1 MNIFYL
7 HKNAD
12 QCAKM
17 HCDKHVVKMILES
30 AQLLCTAHRVCDG
43 DNYCNDY
50 NLYKKTHEKH
60 ASAIWVRKSA
70 DNYQWLH
77 ELFFFLLIEYYARY
91 GKIHKCTEL
100 YDALIKVPDN
110 IGSEKFTKPPQCM
123 PEEYKNEN
131 TITAYRDY
139 YNAEKSR
146 FAKWNYSETPT
157 WFLPLSSPDYP
168 SINEEI

>member
-1 MNIFYL
+1 M
-7 HKNAD
+7 KNN
-12 QCAKM
+12 QKQ
-17 HCDKHVVKMILES
+17 KGYNG
-30 AQLLCTAHRVCDG
+30 HRSWNSWNVSLWF
-43 DNYCNDY
+43 NNDY
-50 NLYKKTHEKH
+50 NLYKKTHENH
-60 ASAIWVRKSA
+60 PSAIWVRKSA

>member
-7 HKNAD
+7 DPHPAVAAR
-12 QCAKM
+12 QC
-17 HCDKHVVKMILES
+17 CDKHVVKMILES

-50 NLYKKTHEKH
+50 NLYKKTHENH
-60 ASAIWVRKSA
+60 PSAIWVRKST

-110 IGSEKFTKPPQCM
+110 IGSEKFTKLPQCM
-123 PEEYKNEN
+123 PEEYK
-131 TITAYRDY
+131 TDDYVQSYRNY
-139 YNAEKSR
+139 YVGDKKR
-146 FAKWNYSETPT
+146 FAKYTNRTTPE
-157 WFLPLSSPDYP
+157 FMQ
-168 SINEEI
+168 